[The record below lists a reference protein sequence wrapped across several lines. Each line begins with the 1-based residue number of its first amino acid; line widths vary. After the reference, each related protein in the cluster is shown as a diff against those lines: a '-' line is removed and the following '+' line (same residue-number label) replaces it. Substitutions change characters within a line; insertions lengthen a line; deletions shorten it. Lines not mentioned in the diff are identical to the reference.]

1 MKLRFA
7 LIVMFALLGGVAVGV
22 EKGYA
27 DDTTGSGSAED
38 KDHDGKPDVPAAG
51 SADDKDH
58 DGKPDHAGSADGHAA
73 GSGSAE
79 DKDHDGKPDVPA
91 AGGAEDKD
99 HDGKPDHPA
108 EDKDHDG
115 KPDAP
120 AGPDKFD
127 TADSDGDGVPDAK
140 EDNDG
145 DGISDADEKR
155 DSDGDGI
162 ADIDEVT
169 QDEDGEA
176 DEDDPALKLLDAD
189 GDGVVEASEVAD
201 NKEFDGELKELGV
214 TDVQD
219 SSTIHRPEDAEL
231 MPSIKIEDFQ
241 KLVLVAKKV
250 VLGKMKIKAERKQA
264 KKMKTFSLIVVG
276 ISGLGVLL
284 LLMPIFLA
292 KKYPGQ
298 GGVLFKYS
306 GLAAL
311 TFIITVNLFGG
322 VLYGMRTVQGA
333 LSGLTNPSVALASGT
348 FDTLHDD
355 ADEFLVM
362 GKELFA
368 PTIKEMREHPDRQPV
383 EIILENGQRVL
394 KDAKVFL
401 SIKNMIKKV
410 DFVFGMIPI
419 ILTLVTLILF
429 VLAIRP
435 TLMAIIK
442 MPAEVAAGRAGA
454 GSDVVKQSGRRVIG
468 ELKATICTVGV
479 LVVLTILSATVLGAM
494 AKPALKA
501 FLEYFAKSVNYL
513 MFTEGSSSG
522 LVFVAL
528 FAVILFLVLNL
539 ATLILSMAF
548 FLGKTQKIFQQKFN
562 EGTPL
567 STHARFFKWGTPSV
581 LLVQIFPMIFA
592 FVVARL
598 LSAINDI
605 SGVKDAE
612 AVSWTKTLLMGPLV
626 LVVAFI
632 ILFWAVR
639 GIKAIKFLATYKV
652 KVAVPPSVSSA
663 ESPR

>member
-1 MKLRFA
+1 MKLRLA
-7 LIVMFALLGGVAVGV
+7 LIVMFALLGGITVGV

-27 DDTTGSGSAED
+27 DDETGSGSAED
-38 KDHDGKPDVPAAG
+38 KDNDGKPDVPAAG
-51 SADDKDH
+51 SADKDNDDKPDQPAAGRADKDN
-58 DGKPDHAGSADGHAA
+58 DGKPDAPAA
-73 GSGSAE
+73 GS
-79 DKDHDGKPDVPA
+79 
-91 AGGAEDKD
+91 AEDKD

-115 KPDAP
+115 KPDVA

-127 TADSDGDGVPDAK
+127 TADSDGDGVSDAK

-155 DSDGDGI
+155 DSDGDGTP
-162 ADIDEVT
+162 DIDEVT
-169 QDEDGEA
+169 QDEDGES

-189 GDGVVEASEVAD
+189 GDGVVEADEVAD

-214 TDVQD
+214 AEVIDQEHMPPRPAD
-219 SSTIHRPEDAEL
+219 SEL
-231 MPSIKIEDFQ
+231 LPTIKIEDFQ

-250 VLGKMKIKAERKQA
+250 VLGKMQIKAERKQA
-264 KKMKTFSLIVVG
+264 KKMKTFSLIVVA
-276 ISGLGVLL
+276 ISGLGVFL
-284 LLMPIFLA
+284 LLMPLVLA

-322 VLYGMRTVQGA
+322 VLYGLRTVQGA
-333 LSGLTNPSVALASGT
+333 MSGLTNPSVALANGT

-362 GKELFA
+362 GRELFA
-368 PTIKEMREHPDRQPV
+368 PTIKEMREHPDKQPV

-401 SIKNMIKKV
+401 SIKNMIEKI

-429 VLAIRP
+429 IIAIKP

-454 GSDVVKQSGRRVIG
+454 GSEVVKQSGRRVIG

-513 MFTEGSSSG
+513 MFTTDSSSG

-548 FLGKTQKIFQQKFN
+548 FLGKCQKIFQQRFN

-567 STHARFFKWGTPSV
+567 STHIRFFKWGTPSV
-581 LLVQIFPMIFA
+581 LLVQIFPMVFA

-598 LSAINDI
+598 LAAINDI
-605 SGVKDAE
+605 SGVKDAD

-632 ILFWAVR
+632 VLFWAVR
-639 GIKAIKFLATYKV
+639 GIKAIKFLTTYKV
-652 KVAVPPSVSSA
+652 KVAALPRVA
-663 ESPR
+663 TADSPR